1 MSFLTNRLGIPG
13 VISIIALV
21 FAMIGGAYAASNEA
35 GSSATASKSKRHH
48 KKKKAKAKKGPRGP
62 RGKTGATGPAGPTGP
77 QGPAG
82 ANGNDGQNG
91 SNGAKGDKGDTG
103 NPGSAGKSVVVANEF
118 PVGCPEE
125 NGVAY
130 EIEGSGEENKV
141 CDGETGFT
149 ETLPPGMTETG
160 VFSGALG
167 AAGSV
172 SVPVSFNIPLVAAP
186 ASVYVKPGE
195 DKSASGCPKPADWV
209 NPAIPEA
216 AEGKI
221 CFYQG
226 VGPGSPESA
235 APPILAVTP
244 VGVTPVGSVIVAAC
258 SASCAWKGV
267 WAVTAN

>member
-1 MSFLTNRLGIPG
+1 MYKRLKEPFGKAGLI
-13 VISIIALV
+13 VALFALV
-21 FAMIGGAYAASNEA
+21 FALVGGAYAASGGNPLA
-35 GSSATASKSKRHH
+35 SASKSKHN
-48 KKKKAKAKKGPRGP
+48 KKSKSKRGP
-62 RGKTGATGPAGPTGP
+62 RGKQGKPGKNGADGAPGAQGPAGP
-77 QGPAG
+77 QGLPG

-91 SNGAKGDKGDTG
+91 NDGNDGTNGND
-103 NPGSAGKSVVVANEF
+103 GKSVIVANEF
-118 PVGCPEE
+118 PAGCPEE

-130 EIEGSGEENKV
+130 EIEGSSEENVV

-149 ETLPPGMTETG
+149 ETLPTGKTETG

-172 SVPVSFNIPLVAAP
+172 SVPVSFNIPLANAP

-235 APPILAVTP
+235 SPPILAVTP